1 MGIILLFYFI
11 VLFVIIGLSILQ
23 IFKLRKEINFNKTI
37 FYSIL
42 VSILFLFITNLTYA
56 NSKEV
61 YAFEPFFLIPFIT
74 IVIPFGLGAILNVFK
89 KEKLKIISNSLIISI
104 LISIIVMII
113 FNEYLD
119 VIERF
124 NLKIYY

>member
-1 MGIILLFYFI
+1 
-11 VLFVIIGLSILQ
+11 
-23 IFKLRKEINFNKTI
+23 LRKEINFNKTI
-37 FYSIL
+37 FFSIL
-42 VSILFLFITNLTYA
+42 ASIIFLFITNLRYA

-74 IVIPFGLGAILNVFK
+74 IVIPFGLGAILNLFR
-89 KEKLKIISNSLIISI
+89 KEKLKIISNSLIISV
-104 LISIIVMII
+104 LISIIIMII

>member
-11 VLFVIIGLSILQ
+11 VLFVIIVLSILQ
-23 IFKLRKEINFNKTI
+23 IFKLRKEIDFNKTI

-42 VSILFLFITNLTYA
+42 TSIFFLFITNLTYS

-74 IVIPFGLGAILNVFK
+74 IVIPFGLGTILNVFK

-119 VIERF
+119 VIKRF

>member
-11 VLFVIIGLSILQ
+11 VLFVIIVLSILQ
-23 IFKLRKEINFNKTI
+23 IFKLRKEIDFNKTI

-42 VSILFLFITNLTYA
+42 ASILFLFITNLRYA

-61 YAFEPFFLIPFIT
+61 YAFKPFFLIPFIT

-89 KEKLKIISNSLIISI
+89 KEKL
-104 LISIIVMII
+104 
-113 FNEYLD
+113 F
-119 VIERF
+119 
-124 NLKIYY
+124 

>member
-1 MGIILLFYFI
+1 MGILLLFYFI
-11 VLFVIIGLSILQ
+11 VLFVIMGLAILQ
-23 IFKLRKEINFNKTI
+23 IFKLRKENNFNKTI

-42 VSILFLFITNLTYA
+42 ASILFLFITNLTYA

-61 YAFEPFFLIPFIT
+61 YAFGTFFLIPFIT
-74 IVIPFGLGAILNVFK
+74 IVIPFSLGAILNVIK

>member
-42 VSILFLFITNLTYA
+42 TSIFFLFITNLTYS

-104 LISIIVMII
+104 LISIILMII

>member
-1 MGIILLFYFI
+1 MGILLLFYYI

-23 IFKLRKEINFNKTI
+23 VFKLRKEINFNNTI
-37 FYSIL
+37 FYSFL
-42 VSILFLFITNLTYA
+42 VSILFLFITNLKYG

-74 IVIPFGLGAILNVFK
+74 IVIPFSLGAILNAFK

>member
-1 MGIILLFYFI
+1 MGILLLFYYI

-23 IFKLRKEINFNKTI
+23 VFKLRKEINFNNTI

-42 VSILFLFITNLTYA
+42 VSILFLFITNLKYA

-74 IVIPFGLGAILNVFK
+74 IVIPFCLGAILNVFK
-89 KEKLKIISNSLIISI
+89 KEKLKIISNSLIFSV
-104 LISIIVMII
+104 LISIIIMII

>member
-1 MGIILLFYFI
+1 MGILLLFYFI

-56 NSKEV
+56 NSEEV

>member
-23 IFKLRKEINFNKTI
+23 IFKLRKEIDFNKTI

-42 VSILFLFITNLTYA
+42 TSIFFLFITNLTYS

-74 IVIPFGLGAILNVFK
+74 IVIPFGLGTILNVFK

-119 VIERF
+119 VIKRF

>member
-23 IFKLRKEINFNKTI
+23 IFKLRKEIDFNKTI

-42 VSILFLFITNLTYA
+42 TSIFFLFITNLTYA

-74 IVIPFGLGAILNVFK
+74 IVIPFGLGAILNVLK
-89 KEKLKIISNSLIISI
+89 KEKLKIISNSLIFSI
-104 LISIIVMII
+104 LISIIIMII

-124 NLKIYY
+124 DLKIYY

>member
-1 MGIILLFYFI
+1 
-11 VLFVIIGLSILQ
+11 
-23 IFKLRKEINFNKTI
+23 LRKEIDFNKTI

-42 VSILFLFITNLTYA
+42 ASIFFLFITNLTYA
-56 NSKEV
+56 TSKEV
-61 YAFEPFFLIPFIT
+61 YAFGPFFLIPFIT
-74 IVIPFGLGAILNVFK
+74 IVTPFGLGAILNVFK
-89 KEKLKIISNSLIISI
+89 KENLKIISNSLIISI
-104 LISIIVMII
+104 LISIIIMII